1 MKRWKK
7 AAKGMAFTAV
17 FAVMTAAAGLTA
29 FADDESQFV
38 KGTTIN
44 GIGISGM
51 TVEQAKSQIESFY
64 AGQYT
69 LTVLERDGKKETIKG
84 SDIGFQVSLP
94 DGLQAILDEQNAT
107 GRNFGPS
114 VDNSHQLAMENVFD
128 EGALDEQIQALNS
141 VSGSGITTTA
151 NAYVSA
157 YQEGQ
162 PFTIIKEVYGNNL
175 DLEKTKTV
183 IRQAVAAGAKEVD
196 LEEKGCYAA
205 VTVTSE
211 DEALIARCAVM
222 NQCREMAV
230 TYTFGQQQEVLDG
243 AEICSWITYQADG
256 TLGVD
261 QEKAAAFV
269 AALAAKY
276 DTAGSSRIFR
286 TAAGADV
293 ALTGP
298 YGWKLDQAAETAAL
312 TAVIQAGQS
321 QTREPVY
328 SQKAASR
335 EGTDWGGTYVE
346 IDLGGQHV
354 YMVKD
359 HQLVW
364 DSPCVT
370 GNVSKNYTTPEGIY
384 GLTYK
389 ETDRILRGAKQAD
402 GTYEYESHVDYW
414 MPFNGGIGLHDASW
428 RGEFGGNIY
437 KTNGSHGCINLPVKK
452 AAELYPL
459 LEKGMPIICHN

>member
-1 MKRWKK
+1 MKNWKK

-29 FADDESQFV
+29 LADDETQFV
-38 KGTTIN
+38 KGTTVN

-51 TVEQAKSQIESFY
+51 TVEQAKGQIESFY

-69 LTVLERDGKKETIKG
+69 LTVLERNGKEETIRG

-94 DGLQAILDEQNAT
+94 DSLQAILDEQNAT

-114 VDNSHQLAMENVFD
+114 VDNSHQLTMENRFD
-128 EGALDEQIQALNS
+128 ESALEVQIQALQA
-141 VSGSGITTTA
+141 VSGSGITVTA
-151 NAYVSA
+151 DAYVSA
-157 YQEGQ
+157 YQEGE
-162 PFTIIKEVYGNNL
+162 PFTIVKEVYGNNL
-175 DLEKTKTV
+175 DLEKTRAA
-183 IRQAVAAGAKEVD
+183 IRQAVASGAKEID
-196 LEEKGCYAA
+196 LEGAGCYAA
-205 VTVTSE
+205 VRVTADNE
-211 DEALIARCAVM
+211 TLIARCGVM

-230 TYTFGQQQEVLDG
+230 TYSFGEQQEVLDG
-243 AEICSWITYQADG
+243 AQICSWIAWQADG
-256 TLGVD
+256 TIGVD

-269 AALAAKY
+269 ASLAAKY
-276 DTAGSSRIFR
+276 DTVGTARVFR
-286 TAAGADV
+286 TASGADV
-293 ALTGP
+293 TLTGP
-298 YGWKLDQAAETAAL
+298 YGWKMDQAAETAAL
-312 TAVIQAGQS
+312 MAVIQTGQS
-321 QTREPVY
+321 QVREPVY
-328 SQKAASR
+328 SRTAASR
-335 EGTDWGGTYVE
+335 AGTDWGGTYVE
-346 IDLGGQHV
+346 VDLGGQHV

-359 HQLVW
+359 HELVW

-389 ETDRILRGAKQAD
+389 ETDRILRGAKKAD

-452 AAELYPL
+452 AAALYPL
-459 LEKGMPIICHN
+459 LEKGMPVICHN

>member
-1 MKRWKK
+1 MKNWKK
-7 AAKGMAFTAV
+7 VVKGIAFTA
-17 FAVMTAAAGLTA
+17 ALSIMTAAAGLTA
-29 FADDESQFV
+29 FADDATQFV

-69 LTVLERDGKKETIKG
+69 LTVLEKNGKKETIKG
-84 SDIGFQVSLP
+84 SDIGFQVSVP
-94 DGLQAILDEQNAT
+94 DGLQAILDQQNVT

-114 VDNSHQLAMENVFD
+114 VDNSHQLTMENVFD
-128 EGALDEQIQALNS
+128 EGALDAQIQGLSA
-141 VSGSGITTTA
+141 VSGSGITVTS
-151 NAYVSA
+151 NARISD

-162 PFTIIKEVYGNNL
+162 PFTIVKEVYGNNL
-175 DLEKTKTV
+175 DLDKTRAA
-183 IRQAVAAGAKEVD
+183 IRQAVAAGAKELD
-196 LEEKGCYAA
+196 LEGAGCYAS
-205 VTVTSE
+205 VTVTAE
-211 DEALIARCAVM
+211 NEALIAQCAVM
-222 NQCREMAV
+222 NQCREMTV
-230 TYTFGQQQEVLDG
+230 TYSFGEQQEMLDG
-243 AEICSWITYQADG
+243 VQIGSWITCQADG
-256 TLGVD
+256 TVGVD

-276 DTAGSSRIFR
+276 DTAGTVRVFR
-286 TAAGADV
+286 TAAGAD
-293 ALTGP
+293 ASLTGP
-298 YGWKLDQAAETAAL
+298 YGWKIDQAAETAAL
-312 TAVIQAGQS
+312 IAAIQTGQS
-321 QTREPVY
+321 QTREPAY
-328 SQKAASR
+328 SQRAASR
-335 EGTDWGGTYVE
+335 TEADWGGTYVE

-359 HQLVW
+359 HELIW

-428 RGEFGGNIY
+428 RSEFGGAIY
-437 KTNGSHGCINLPVKK
+437 KTNGSHGCVNLPVKK
-452 AAELYPL
+452 AAALYPL

>member
-1 MKRWKK
+1 MKNWKK
-7 AAKGMAFTAV
+7 AVKSMAFTAA

-29 FADDESQFV
+29 LADDETQFV

-51 TVEQAKSQIESFY
+51 TVEQAKAQIESFY

-69 LTVLERDGKKETIKG
+69 LTILERDGKKETIKG
-84 SDIGFQVSLP
+84 SDIGFQVSVP
-94 DGLQAILDEQNAT
+94 EGLQAILDEQNAA
-107 GRNFGPS
+107 GRSFGPS

-128 EGALDEQIQALNS
+128 EGALDSQIQALNG
-141 VSGSGITTTA
+141 VSGSGITVTA

-162 PFTIIKEVYGNNL
+162 PFTIVKEVYGNNL
-175 DLEKTKTV
+175 DLDRTREA

-196 LEEKGCYAA
+196 LESLGCYAA
-205 VTVTSE
+205 VTVTAE
-211 DEALIARCAVM
+211 NEALIAQCAVM
-222 NQCREMAV
+222 NQCREMTV
-230 TYTFGQQQEVLDG
+230 TYSFGEQQEELNG
-243 AEICSWITYQADG
+243 AQICSWITCQADG
-256 TLGVD
+256 AIGVD

-269 AALAAKY
+269 AELAAKY
-276 DTAGSSRIFR
+276 DTADTARVFR
-286 TAAGADV
+286 TASGADV
-293 ALTGP
+293 TLTGP
-298 YGWKLDQAAETAAL
+298 YGWRIDQAAETAAL
-312 TAVIQAGQS
+312 IAAIQTGQS

-328 SQKAASR
+328 AQAAASR
-335 EGTDWGGTYVE
+335 VGTDWGGTYVE
-346 IDLGGQHV
+346 VDLGGQHV

-384 GLTYK
+384 GLAYK

-428 RGEFGGNIY
+428 RGEFGGSIY
-437 KTNGSHGCINLPVKK
+437 KTSGSHGCINLPVKK
-452 AAELYPL
+452 AAALYSL
-459 LEKGMPIICHN
+459 VEKGMPIICHN